1 MGAGA
6 GEVIVGLGAGE
17 DVGAGAG
24 EDTVFCK
31 AVKSGGVVK
40 LKG

>member
-6 GEVIVGLGAGE
+6 GEVIVGFGAGE
-17 DVGAGAG
+17 VAGAGAG
-24 EDTVFCK
+24 EDTAFCK